1 MPSIKNKHKPKI
13 IVIVG
18 PTSSGKSDFAVKLA
32 KKIGG
37 EIVSADSRQVYK
49 GLDLASGK
57 ITKKEMCGIPHYMLD
72 IVSPKKVF
80 TVSDFQKIAYKK
92 IDDILARGKIPI
104 ICGGTGFYVQS
115 IVDGIILPK
124 VPENKL
130 LRKKLEK
137 MPLERLQKKLQK
149 IDAER
154 FLEIDKKNKLRLIR
168 AIEIVTFLGK
178 VPKIKSS
185 PKYRVEQIG
194 LFLPKK
200 KLDQKIKLRLNQRL
214 KSGMISEIKKLHTS
228 GVSWK
233 RLEMLGLECRYVSL
247 FLQGKISRTEMTSEL
262 QNKICQYAKRQM
274 TWFSKDKRIV
284 WI

>member
-115 IVDGIILPK
+115 IVDGIILP
-124 VPENKL
+124 
-130 LRKKLEK
+130 
-137 MPLERLQKKLQK
+137 
-149 IDAER
+149 
-154 FLEIDKKNKLRLIR
+154 
-168 AIEIVTFLGK
+168 
-178 VPKIKSS
+178 
-185 PKYRVEQIG
+185 
-194 LFLPKK
+194 
-200 KLDQKIKLRLNQRL
+200 
-214 KSGMISEIKKLHTS
+214 
-228 GVSWK
+228 
-233 RLEMLGLECRYVSL
+233 
-247 FLQGKISRTEMTSEL
+247 
-262 QNKICQYAKRQM
+262 
-274 TWFSKDKRIV
+274 
-284 WI
+284 